1 MTPLPWVPRVPG
13 DRSRSAAGSTA
24 GPAPGEGRLRIRA
37 ATEEDLPRI
46 VRLDE
51 ESFPSAPYPYFVLR
65 QLLASFPD
73 FVFVVDMGEELGG
86 YVLSTPPD
94 AARSWILSLGI
105 SPPLQ
110 RQGLGRQL
118 MTRILGR
125 LRTRGVRLVTLSV
138 EPRNDTAI
146 ALYRSLGFTP
156 DPDGPRPDYFGPG
169 EDRLLMTLTL

>member
-1 MTPLPWVPRVPG
+1 MSRASQE
-13 DRSRSAAGSTA
+13 RS
-24 GPAPGEGRLRIRA
+24 LRIRA

-51 ESFPSAPYPYFVLR
+51 EAFPTAPYPYFVLR

-73 FVFVVDMGEELGG
+73 FVFVVDMGEDLGG

-94 AARSWILSLGI
+94 AARSSILSLGI

-118 MTRILGR
+118 MTRILAH
-125 LRTRGVRLVTLSV
+125 LRGRGVHLVTLSV

-146 ALYRSLGFTP
+146 ALYRSLGFAP

-169 EDRLLMTLTL
+169 EDRLLMTLAL